1 MFPTLTKQADFAA
14 VYAGQKQVS
23 KSFVLFYL
31 PHAEF
36 RYAVVASKKTI
47 GNAVQRNRAKRLLRE
62 LVRFADTSTSLS
74 ARLKGRLI
82 LVARAGTLKNKFAE
96 LQAELEKC
104 LKNWLSV

>member
-1 MFPTLTKQADFAA
+1 VFPTLTKQADFAA

-23 KSFVLFYL
+23 QSFVLFYL

-47 GNAVQRNRAKRLLRE
+47 GNAVRRNRAKRLLRE
-62 LVRFADTSTSLS
+62 LLRAVA
-74 ARLKGRLI
+74 ARQKLAGDLI
-82 LVARAGTLKNKFAE
+82 IVARAGTLKNKFAAM
-96 LQAELEKC
+96 QAELEKC